1 MPTNFL
7 APLVMSPL
15 PDQEEEDGVD
25 AEMRL
30 VKRLAQL
37 DRLVDLDD
45 LAERLLV
52 VGIVGRQSSSSR
64 R

>member
-1 MPTNFL
+1 
-7 APLVMSPL
+7 
-15 PDQEEEDGVD
+15 
-25 AEMRL
+25 MRL

-52 VGIVGRQSSSSR
+52 VGLVGRQSSSSR